1 MLAPAGP
8 GADVAGGLPRLRRD
22 RASCRVIP
30 ADHPIAN
37 EHLLPPLS
45 PTTAAIHRA
54 AWGVERLT
62 DRVASAFVRLPP
74 PSRAGGGSA
83 SRGSA
88 AGTSAAARCRPSPA
102 ILATCSECRDALT
115 ARALVGTA
123 SVVPAMPWTARGLR
137 RRAHRC
143 AHLDRGCGLT
153 PAHIWTGTGLTPCHV
168 CTGTGLTPCHV
179 CTGTGRT
186 YARCSALTRYFR
198 VAIRAQSAVPV
209 LTTPIKFAGRGACVH
224 LKCVFVRARMCAS
237 A

>member
-8 GADVAGGLPRLRRD
+8 GADVAGGLPRLRWD
-22 RASCRVIP
+22 QASCRVIP

-74 PSRAGGGSA
+74 PSRASGGSAGGGSA
-83 SRGSA
+83 SRA

-168 CTGTGLTPCHV
+168 CTGTGRTP
-179 CTGTGRT
+179 
-186 YARCSALTRYFR
+186 ARCSALTRYFR

-209 LTTPIKFAGRGACVH
+209 LTTPIKFAGRGTCVHQNACVCA
-224 LKCVFVRARMCAS
+224 LWLGCARLRE
-237 A
+237 